1 MYDPRGMGAKSWIS
15 EPGGFMDAR
24 DQDFAEAMKAW
35 LRSKDPREPAGA
47 IMLALYG
54 DGFSL
59 QYLGSETIDADE
71 LVKRVLWIAGEV
83 RSAQRPR

>member
-1 MYDPRGMGAKSWIS
+1 MNPGARSWVS

-35 LRSKDPREPAGA
+35 LRTKDPREPAGA
-47 IMLALYG
+47 IMLTLYA

-71 LVKRVLWIAGEV
+71 LVKRVVWIGHQL
-83 RSAQRPR
+83 SYGRPR